1 MKNIFLIL
9 SILLLT
15 NCGFKT
21 IKSLNVSNY
30 QIKEIKTIGDR
41 RVNYKIKNHL
51 ILNSIKGNKNLLLI
65 NLDTKKVKEIKEKN
79 IKNQITKYAISI
91 NSTIKINL
99 IENGEN
105 INFSLSISGDYLVG
119 ENYSSTL
126 NNEKR
131 LIEVLVDELSKNI
144 LNEINLKIN
153 DL

>member
-1 MKNIFLIL
+1 M
-9 SILLLT
+9 
-15 NCGFKT
+15 
-21 IKSLNVSNY
+21 
-30 QIKEIKTIGDR
+30 
-41 RVNYKIKNHL
+41 
-51 ILNSIKGNKNLLLI
+51 LI

-126 NNEKR
+126 NNEK
-131 LIEVLVDELSKNI
+131 
-144 LNEINLKIN
+144 KIN
-153 DL
+153 

>member
-21 IKSLNVSNY
+21 IKSLNVNNY
-30 QIKEIKTIGDR
+30 KIKEIKTIGDR
-41 RVNYKIKNHL
+41 RINYKIKNHL
-51 ILNSIKGNKNLLLI
+51 ILNSTKGNKNLLLI

-105 INFSLSISGDYLVG
+105 INFNLSISGDYLVG